1 MEVFEKLAAQKA
13 AMDPE
18 EDDDEESAPAKAM
31 PSSSPPPALAVAPP
45 EAVALDPSGVKS
57 NDEKAAAEKAA
68 KDGLQFQLSS

>member
-1 MEVFEKLAAQKA
+1 MFEKPAAQKA
-13 AMDPE
+13 AVDPK

-57 NDEKAAAEKAA
+57 DDEKAVAEKAA
-68 KDGLQFQLSS
+68 KDGFQFRLSS